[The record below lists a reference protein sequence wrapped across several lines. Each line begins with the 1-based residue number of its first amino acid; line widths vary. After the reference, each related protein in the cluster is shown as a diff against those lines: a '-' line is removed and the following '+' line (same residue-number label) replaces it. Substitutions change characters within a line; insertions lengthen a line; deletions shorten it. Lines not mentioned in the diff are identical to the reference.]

1 MKSKERI
8 LLLLANTFLW
18 MTIGLYL
25 PFLSAYLLLQGLT
38 AQEVGLIVA
47 LFPFMSLIAVP
58 FWGKISDKTENSK
71 KVIMFACLGVATSIW
86 LFYLAANFFQYF
98 LCASLTSL
106 FLAALTPLLDSLI
119 LSICNVKG
127 MNFSLF
133 RIGGTI
139 GYATIV
145 LIYGFVLN
153 QFPKLQFVS
162 MSVLSLL
169 LLLTVIQI
177 TVPEKKSI
185 SVQPKKGR
193 LFTSNQVYFVI
204 FVSTLSM
211 FGVNYIG
218 NFLGIILIEAKISRS
233 MIGVLNFASAFSEI
247 PILLTIDSILKRMDT
262 RKILVFST
270 ITLVVRLLLL
280 STGNILFML
289 LSQILQST
297 SYMLVYYSSIH
308 FVMHHTFSGKEA
320 QGNSLLF
327 SIQNGAGS
335 IFSSLIGGWLIEA
348 FNARV
353 GTIILAAA
361 VFVILIISVLV
372 KKGRT
377 NTFTRR
383 NT

>member
-1 MKSKERI
+1 MKRKEKV
-8 LLLLANTFLW
+8 LLLLANSFLW

-47 LFPFMSLIAVP
+47 LYPFMSLVAVP
-58 FWGKISDKTENSK
+58 LWGRISDEIENSK
-71 KVIMFACLGVATSIW
+71 RVIMVACIGVATSSW
-86 LFYLAANFFQYF
+86 LFYLAVEFFQYF
-98 LCASLTSL
+98 LCAFVTSL
-106 FLAALTPLLDSLI
+106 FLAALTPLLDSFI
-119 LSICNVKG
+119 LSICNANG
-127 MNFSLF
+127 LNFSLF

-145 LIYGFVLN
+145 LIYGFILN
-153 QFPKLQFVS
+153 RFPKLQFIS

-169 LLLTVIQI
+169 LLVVVMRIA
-177 TVPEKKSI
+177 VPEKKK
-185 SVQPKKGR
+185 VPVKLKKGK

-204 FVSTLSM
+204 LISTLSM

-233 MIGVLNFASAFSEI
+233 MIGVLNFTSAFSEI

-262 RKILVFST
+262 RKLLVFSAM
-270 ITLVVRLLLL
+270 TLVLRLILL

-297 SYMLVYYSSIH
+297 SYMVVYYSSIQ
-308 FVMHHTFSGKEA
+308 FVLNHTVSGKEA

-327 SIQNGAGS
+327 SFQNGAGA
-335 IFSSLIGGWLIEA
+335 ILSSLIGGWLIEA
-348 FNARV
+348 FNAKL
-353 GTIILAAA
+353 GTIILAGA
-361 VFVILIISVLV
+361 VSVILIISILV
-372 KKGRT
+372 KNGK
-377 NTFTRR
+377 NKTFTRR
-383 NT
+383 NI